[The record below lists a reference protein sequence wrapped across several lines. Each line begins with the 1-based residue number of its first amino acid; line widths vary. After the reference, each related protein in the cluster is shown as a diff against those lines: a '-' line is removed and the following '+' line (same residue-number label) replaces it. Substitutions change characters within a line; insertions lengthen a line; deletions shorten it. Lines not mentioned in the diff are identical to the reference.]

1 MLYKI
6 YSPIDFVERGTNE
19 VYRYRDS
26 DRVDRNPFP
35 YHTYE
40 FIVIREEWISEIRH
54 YSEKVSWEDT
64 ARHYTEIVLIDEK
77 EPFGFDSSPLKIG
90 GYKVESIR
98 FYSEKIE
105 MM

>member
-6 YSPIDFVERGTNE
+6 YSPIDFLERNTN
-19 VYRYRDS
+19 VWYRYRDS
-26 DRVDRNPFP
+26 DVKPH

-77 EPFGFDSSPLKIG
+77 EPFEFDSSPLKIG
-90 GYKVESIR
+90 DKKVESIR